1 VKSEIRGTVDPKVR
15 REKLALETLVM
26 LVLRET
32 KEMLESKVKSELE
45 ILDLRVIRE
54 NWVSLA
60 RIIIQ
65 NMLSRF

>member
-1 VKSEIRGTVDPKVR
+1 MLDLREIR
-15 REKLALETLVM
+15 VM
-26 LVLRET
+26 S
-32 KEMLESKVKSELE
+32 ESKGKSELE
-45 ILDLRVIRE
+45 TLDLRVIRE

>member
-1 VKSEIRGTVDPKVR
+1 VIVDPKAK

-26 LVLRET
+26 LDLRET

-45 ILDLRVIRE
+45 TLDLRVIRE

-65 NMLSRF
+65 NILSRF